1 MIERKV
7 TPETGYGAR
16 VTGAVR
22 YRLTEVRM
30 PGHEGSVSVIFKT
43 TRQAVATLMTQAE
56 LQQLISDLQTFVV
69 EDARTKGRPPA

>member
-1 MIERKV
+1 
-7 TPETGYGAR
+7 
-16 VTGAVR
+16 
-22 YRLTEVRM
+22 M